1 MPAVSLKNIV
11 RKYGEKKALDNVSF
25 DCAENSR
32 TVIIGPSGAG
42 KTTCLKLIAGLETA
56 DEGSLYIDG
65 RDASSLKPHERNIGM
80 IFQDAALFPHS
91 TVYDNI
97 AYGMHRLGYNKDDI
111 RKMVQET
118 AEHLHIESLLK
129 RYPGSLSAG
138 ERQRAGI
145 ARAIVRKPG
154 LLLLDEPFANLDA
167 RLREELQKEII
178 SLQKEYGMTML
189 LITHDQSEAVA
200 MGQYLIFME
209 EGKVIDSG
217 PVRKVAEDPRDLR
230 SAMFIGSPAV
240 NTSPVSETKDGP
252 MFFGI
257 ILNVSLQGRNVIGA
271 VRPEKMFL
279 TEEGRGFACTVQSV
293 THGYRESTAECMSMY
308 GPLRITG
315 TDFAEKQILHVSF
328 HEEDVMLFDA
338 ETKERIRLM

>member
-129 RYPGSLSAG
+129 RYPCSLSAG

-200 MGQYLIFME
+200 ILKAAGQVGE
-209 EGKVIDSG
+209 NS
-217 PVRKVAEDPRDLR
+217 VRAYISAGISPGLAE
-230 SAMFIGSPAV
+230 STKKAKAKKKS
-240 NTSPVSETKDGP
+240 TSPVPLIDTGELLKSITY
-252 MFFGI
+252 
-257 ILNVSLQGRNVIGA
+257 VIQ
-271 VRPEKMFL
+271 
-279 TEEGRGFACTVQSV
+279 EG
-293 THGYRESTAECMSMY
+293 
-308 GPLRITG
+308 
-315 TDFAEKQILHVSF
+315 
-328 HEEDVMLFDA
+328 
-338 ETKERIRLM
+338 